1 MNMKYI
7 IVGAGISGL
16 SIGQVLKE
24 YGHDVQLF
32 EADSCPGGMVNV
44 IECMDICFIALE
56 DMSLTQNVRMYWI
69 GFGVILTKRRVYYGR
84 SKFSCF
90 NG

>member
-1 MNMKYI
+1 MKYI

-32 EADSCPGGMVNV
+32 EADSRPGGMV
-44 IECMDICFIALE
+44 ECDRVHGLE

-69 GFGVILTKRRVYYGR
+69 GFGVILTKKT
-84 SKFSCF
+84 SLLWQIEIQLFQWLIIP
-90 NG
+90 

>member
-1 MNMKYI
+1 MKYI

-32 EADSCPGGMVNV
+32 EADSRPGG
-44 IECMDICFIALE
+44 MDICFIALE

-69 GFGVILTKRRVYYGR
+69 GFGVILTKKT
-84 SKFSCF
+84 SLLWQIEIQLFQWLIIP
-90 NG
+90 